1 MEFDL
6 AGLISKVHRWIEP
19 PKTSGSTRAEA
30 QPSEEKSAGQTIFH
44 PPAVTVV
51 FRDTEEE
58 EKAIKQIADIYI
70 NRHVY
75 TPTPN
80 ASVRQEREYLK
91 FETIQFDKLVE
102 IKL

>member
-1 MEFDL
+1 MEFDIKSL
-6 AGLISKVHRWIEP
+6 KSKVNLWLNP

-75 TPTPN
+75 TPVTN
-80 ASVRQEREYLK
+80 ASARQEREYLK